1 MEIKTIK
8 VLLKK
13 YLEDITSLN
22 EESILRDYVNH
33 EKNLPEEWIHS
44 RLFFTY
50 FEKSENESFP

>member
-13 YLEDITSLN
+13 YLEDETSLN
-22 EESILRDYVNH
+22 GESVLSDYFNH
-33 EKNLPEEWIHS
+33 EKNLPEEWIHP

-50 FEKSENESFP
+50 FEKSENEFFP